1 MPARS
6 APRNGRPKVGLVLGS
21 GGARGI
27 VHIPILE
34 ALADMGVPLDFVAA
48 SSIGAVVA
56 GIHAVGRLGAVKQ
69 DLLTLKRDALLKLFD
84 PVLSRSGLFA
94 GKRALAFLARYI
106 PRHALI
112 EDLPFPLGIVATD
125 YDTGRPVVFRKGNLL
140 AAIRASAS
148 IPGIFTPTVSGR
160 SLLVDG
166 GVANPLPIDVVLSMG
181 ADLTIAVSLHP
192 ALGKLGLIP
201 GKRPKTGRGADAG
214 AAGRVPPVERLI
226 HGLLEKGAAGRS
238 GLLKAVGLWFDTQR
252 AAADSRRRMPN
263 LFEILTRTIDIMEY
277 ANTRLMLASNPPTV
291 LIDFDFPDIPTLDFS
306 MSGYLLEAGR
316 KAAEARRP
324 ELIALIDSIVPRG
337 DP

>member
-1 MPARS
+1 MSARIT
-6 APRNGRPKVGLVLGS
+6 PRNDRPKIGLVLGS

-34 ALADMGVPLDFVAA
+34 ALAAMDIPIDFVAA
-48 SSIGAVVA
+48 SSIGAVAA
-56 GIHAVGRLGAVKQ
+56 GIHAVGRLP
-69 DLLTLKRDALLKLFD
+69 TLKEDLRAMKRDNILRLFD

-106 PRHALI
+106 PRHSLI

-125 YDTGRPVVFRKGNLL
+125 YDTGQPVVFRKGNLL
-140 AAIRASAS
+140 AALRASVS
-148 IPGIFTPTVSGR
+148 IPGIFTPAVLGR
-160 SLLVDG
+160 SLLIDG
-166 GVANPLPIDVVLSMG
+166 GVANPLPIDVVRSMG

-201 GKRPKTGRGADAG
+201 AKPPKSIRKAASRP
-214 AAGRVPPVERLI
+214 AGRVPPVERLV
-226 HGLLEKGAAGRS
+226 HSLLEKGPAGRV
-238 GLLKAVGLWFDTQR
+238 GLLKAAALWFDTQR
-252 AAADSRRRMPN
+252 AAADSRRKMPN

-306 MSGYLLEAGR
+306 MSAYLLEEGR
-316 KAAEARRP
+316 KAAEAKGP
-324 ELIALIDSIVPRG
+324 ELLEKIKRAAL
-337 DP
+337 

>member
-1 MPARS
+1 MRVRS
-6 APRNGRPKVGLVLGS
+6 PSSSDRPKVGLVLGS

-34 ALADMGVPLDFVAA
+34 ALASLEIPIDFIAA

-56 GIHAVGRLGAVKQ
+56 GLHAVGRLGAIKE
-69 DLLTLKRDALLKLFD
+69 DLSALKREDFLRLFD

-112 EDLPFPLGIVATD
+112 EDQPVPLGIVATD
-125 YDTGRPVVFRKGNLL
+125 FDTGRPVVFRKGNLL
-140 AAIRASAS
+140 AAIRASVS

-160 SLLVDG
+160 SLLIDG
-166 GVANPLPIDVVLSMG
+166 GVANSLPIDVVRSMG

-201 GKRPKTGRGADAG
+201 AKRLKPGRDAVSRPAGKI
-214 AAGRVPPVERLI
+214 PPVERLV
-226 HGLLEKGAAGRS
+226 HGLLAKGPADRIGM
-238 GLLKAVGLWFDTQR
+238 LKAADLWFDTQR
-252 AAADSRRRMPN
+252 ATADSRRKMPN

-291 LIDFDFPDIPTLDFS
+291 LINFDFPDIPTLDFS
-306 MSGYLLEAGR
+306 MSAYLLEEGR
-316 KAAEARRP
+316 KAAEAKGP
-324 ELIALIDSIVPRG
+324 ELLKKIKRFAP
-337 DP
+337 

>member
-1 MPARS
+1 MPVRNASRS
-6 APRNGRPKVGLVLGS
+6 DRPKVGLVLGS

-34 ALADMGVPLDFVAA
+34 ALAALDIPIDFIAA

-56 GIHAVGRLGAVKQ
+56 GIHAVGRLGAIKA
-69 DLLTLKRDALLKLFD
+69 DLSALKREDFLRLFD

-112 EDLPFPLGIVATD
+112 EDLPVPLGIVATD
-125 YDTGRPVVFRKGNLL
+125 FDTGRPVVFRRGNLL
-140 AAIRASAS
+140 AAIRASVS

-160 SLLVDG
+160 SLLIDG
-166 GVANPLPIDVVLSMG
+166 GVANPLPIDVVRSMG

-201 GKRPKTGRGADAG
+201 VKRPASGRDASRP
-214 AAGRVPPVERLI
+214 ARRIPPVERLV
-226 HGLLEKGAAGRS
+226 HGLLAKGPADGI
-238 GLLKAVGLWFDTQR
+238 GMLKAADLWFDTQR
-252 AAADSRRRMPN
+252 ATADSRRKIPN

-291 LIDFDFPDIPTLDFS
+291 LINFDFPDIPTLDFS
-306 MSGYLLEAGR
+306 MSAYLLEESR
-316 KAAEARRP
+316 KAAEAKGP
-324 ELIALIDSIVPRG
+324 ELLKKIKRFAP
-337 DP
+337 

>member
-1 MPARS
+1 MPARN
-6 APRNGRPKVGLVLGS
+6 APRNDRPKVGLVLGS

-34 ALADMGVPLDFVAA
+34 ALAAMDIPIDFVAG
-48 SSIGAVVA
+48 SSIGAVAA
-56 GIHAVGRLGAVKQ
+56 GIHAIGRLGALKE
-69 DLLTLKRDALLKLFD
+69 DLSALKRDDLLRLFD

-94 GKRALAFLARYI
+94 GKRALAFLSRYI

-140 AAIRASAS
+140 AAIRASVS
-148 IPGIFTPTVSGR
+148 IPGIFTPAVSGR
-160 SLLVDG
+160 SLLIDG
-166 GVANPLPIDVVLSMG
+166 GVANPLPIDVVRSMG

-201 GKRPKTGRGADAG
+201 SKRPRTGRAPSSKPAR
-214 AAGRVPPVERLI
+214 RVPPAERLV
-226 HGLLEKGAAGRS
+226 HRLLENGPAGGGGLLRAAD
-238 GLLKAVGLWFDTQR
+238 LWFDTQR
-252 AAADSRRRMPN
+252 AAADSRRKMPN

-306 MSGYLLEAGR
+306 MSAYLLEEGR
-316 KAAEARRP
+316 KAAEAKGP
-324 ELIALIDSIVPRG
+324 ELLKKIKRVVR
-337 DP
+337 